1 MRMLL
6 FLFLFCPLI
15 AGACSQEDGVFA
27 YVVNRNGVQPGSGVP
42 EYKYEVVASVY
53 QKLVEARGDFR
64 MPAPELV
71 MNDGQL
77 YVAWMNSKKGLVG
90 LEEKAYDICTSFGAD
105 SLNALAA
112 LLAHELTHYYEKHNW
127 TRHFSRNNAN
137 TQAGEQLANVE
148 EGLKLEVQ
156 SDYLGGFLA
165 LSAGFRA
172 YGIIP
177 RLLPEIYK
185 GYILPEEIPGYPS
198 LSDRVTFANNAMEQL
213 QKLQL
218 AFDVA
223 NYLAVVEA
231 YEPAYDYYRFILR
244 DFQSRELYNN
254 LGVLRVL
261 EALKYTS
268 KEDMPYALPL
278 ELDLES
284 RLGPGKRGF
293 GDNAEKRAALLEAA
307 IDAFSRAELLD
318 EKYTTA
324 WVNKACA
331 YLLLGE
337 VEDARYWAAK
347 ARKQSEKLKLD
358 SEARDARV
366 LLAIIEAMEGN
377 EGEAEAL
384 LQPLAEEGNPLARTN
399 LSILRGEGT
408 TAIAVL
414 NFARGVE
421 RIDDILLDDYLENPA
436 PELQVEMGGNVIC
449 GLQHFDH
456 SEVLIHF
463 ADDGKEY
470 AVFQLTGDGYD
481 GATRLG
487 IGPGAPLDEVKEKYT
502 TRASV
507 VNTRQ
512 GTYLVYPKEYIIF
525 RFDKQGKVNQ
535 WIVFRMKIENEE

>member
-1 MRMLL
+1 MLL

-331 YLLLGE
+331 YLLRGE

-487 IGPGAPLDEVKEKYT
+487 IGPGAPLEEVKEKYT

-535 WIVFRMKIENEE
+535 WIVFRMKMENKE